1 MNSYL
6 KFLSRHRLFTFINL
20 VGLCLSMAFLL
31 LLGDLIYRQTSVE
44 NYQTRADRTFVVGN
58 EMCMMSN
65 FRVGERL
72 KDRFPEVEDWCSIAG
87 YGMTFNIGGQKADTK
102 VLVTGANFFTFF
114 DYRLLTGDRQKVLSA
129 PNQIVVSRSFAQRH
143 WPDES
148 PIGKEMVL
156 GDDEMLMGDS
166 DNGKGHVTYTVSGI
180 MDDFDRSII
189 PSGYECVINVEN
201 LRLFHYSAWSEEM
214 NNASCCVLFL
224 MEREGC
230 DLRSK
235 NRDMRDYLKT
245 FFWIYKMEAAKEL
258 TLTPLS
264 TLYYDAMECSLGQE
278 DINHGSREMAH
289 LYIVVALLVLVFA
302 IFNYVNLSVSL
313 TTERSKEMATR
324 RLLGLSRMQ
333 VFVKLIGE
341 SVLFTA
347 IAFFIAYLIA
357 LALQDKAMEMANCP
371 LDLLKDTGL
380 VTIIAFLIGFIL
392 IGLLAGFIPAMVL
405 SGYQPIDIVRG
416 TFRRRVR
423 QRWSHVLMV
432 LQAVFAIVMLTI
444 TLLLGSSIRER
455 MNRPL
460 GYDIENILETWDIIN
475 LNESQRAA
483 FRSNLLALPEV
494 EAVGFGYGTP
504 LEGLE
509 NQTVSADDGTVVSL
523 RLLMGD
529 SCFYNILNIHPE
541 RTYTEN
547 GLGVNHQLLRQFGKR
562 DDERKIVTADGKVNF
577 EIGHVYPDIVYQNVM
592 REEEHPTPFIF
603 IRAKEFR
610 DNADDYVSNRYGKP
624 RMGLVKY
631 HGERHRVGAS
641 AGMRKKVEDAIK
653 RQISAVT
660 GHEAGDVH
668 LLTQRHQDWYESYE
682 RFLSVLTVFTAVA
695 LLIAVLGLMAMNS
708 YFVSQR
714 RREIALRRVF
724 GARISSI
731 TLRLLLTVVI
741 QSLVAMVIAIPLS
754 YWFAPMV
761 SSISGLT
768 IKMELMPLLLSIVIV
783 LAVNLLTAAF
793 QSWHAATENPVNS
806 IKNE

>member
-6 KFLSRHRLFTFINL
+6 KFLSRHRLFTFINI

-31 LLGDLIYRQTSVE
+31 LLGDLIYRQTTVE
-44 NYQTRADRTFVVGN
+44 NYQTRADRTFVLGN

-87 YGMTFNIGGQKADTK
+87 YNMTFSIGGQKADTK
-102 VLVTGANFFTFF
+102 VLVAGANFFTFF
-114 DYRLLTGDRQKVLSA
+114 DYRLLTGDRSKVLSA
-129 PNQIVVSRSFAQRH
+129 PNQIVVSKSFAQRY

-156 GDDEMLMGDS
+156 GDDGTFLGET
-166 DNGKGHVTYTVSGI
+166 NNEKGYVTYTISGI

-189 PSGYECVINVEN
+189 PNGYECIFNVEN
-201 LRLFHYSAWSEEM
+201 LRHFHYSAYSEQM
-214 NNASCCVLFL
+214 NNASWCILFL

-235 NRDMRDYLKT
+235 ISAMRDYLKT
-245 FFWIYKMEAAKEL
+245 FFWIYQMEAAKEL

-264 TLYYDAMECSLGQE
+264 TLYYDAMECSLGPE
-278 DINHGSREMAH
+278 DINHGSREMAR
-289 LYIVVALLVLVFA
+289 LYVVVALLVLVFA

-324 RLLGLSRMQ
+324 RLLGSSRLQ
-333 VFVKLIGE
+333 VFAKLVGE
-341 SVLFTA
+341 SMGFTA
-347 IAFFIAYLIA
+347 VAFVLAYLLA
-357 LALQDKAMEMANCP
+357 MALQDKATEMADCR
-371 LDLLKDTGL
+371 LDLLKDTG
-380 VTIIAFLIGFIL
+380 VTACIGFIAFIAL
-392 IGLLAGFIPAMVL
+392 AGLLAGFVPASVL

-444 TLLLGSSIRER
+444 TLLLGSSIYER

-460 GYDIENILETWDIIN
+460 GYDTENILETWDIVS
-475 LNESQRAA
+475 LNESQRQT
-483 FRSNLLALPEV
+483 FRSKLLALPEV

-504 LEGLE
+504 LEELE
-509 NQTVSADDGTVVSL
+509 NMTVSADGGTVVSQ

-529 SCFYNILNIHPE
+529 SCFYNILNIHPD
-541 RTYTEN
+541 RTYTDN
-547 GLGVNHQLLRQFGKR
+547 GVGVNHQLLRQFGKH
-562 DDERKIVTADGKVNF
+562 DDERKIVTADGKVNL
-577 EIGHVYPDIVYQNVM
+577 EVGAVYPDMVYQNVM
-592 REEEHPTPFIF
+592 REEEHPTPFLIF
-603 IRAKEFR
+603 NVDEFH
-610 DNADDYVSNRYGKP
+610 DNTDDYVNRRYGKP
-624 RMGLVKY
+624 REGLVKY
-631 HGERHRVGAS
+631 HGER
-641 AGMRKKVEDAIK
+641 KKVEEAIK
-653 RQISAVT
+653 QQISSVT
-660 GHEAGDVH
+660 GHNAEDVH
-668 LLTQRHQDWYESYE
+668 SLSQRHQEWYEDYE
-682 RFLSVLTVFTAVA
+682 RFLSVLMVFTIVA

-708 YFVSQR
+708 YFVGQR
-714 RREIALRRVF
+714 RREIAIRRVF
-724 GARISSI
+724 GAEISSI

-754 YWFAPMV
+754 CWLAPMV
-761 SSISGLT
+761 SSISGLA
-768 IKMELMPLLLSIVIV
+768 IRMELMPLLFSIVIV

-793 QSWHAATENPVNS
+793 QSWHAANENPVNS

>member
-1 MNSYL
+1 MNSFL
-6 KFLSRHRLFTFINL
+6 KFLSRHRLFTFINI

-31 LLGDLIYRQTSVE
+31 LLGDLIYRQTTVE
-44 NYQTRADRTFVVGN
+44 NYQTRADRTFVLGN

-87 YGMTFNIGGQKADTK
+87 YNMTFNIGGQKADTK
-102 VLVTGANFFTFF
+102 VLVAGSNFFTFF
-114 DYRLLTGDRQKVLSA
+114 DYRLLTGDRSKVLSA
-129 PNQIVVSRSFAQRH
+129 PNQIVVSKSFAQRY
-143 WPDES
+143 WYNEN

-156 GDDEMLMGDS
+156 GDDGTYLGETNNE
-166 DNGKGHVTYTVSGI
+166 NGRVTYTISGI

-189 PSGYECVINVEN
+189 PDGYECIFNVEN
-201 LRLFHYSAWSEEM
+201 LRHFHYSAYNEQM
-214 NNASCCVLFL
+214 NNASCCILFL
-224 MEREGC
+224 MGREGC

-235 NRDMRDYLKT
+235 ISAMRDYLKT
-245 FFWIYKMEAAKEL
+245 FFWIYQMEAAKEL

-264 TLYYDAMECSLGQE
+264 TLYYDAMECSLGPE

-289 LYIVVALLVLVFA
+289 LYVVVALLVLVFA

-324 RLLGLSRMQ
+324 RLLGSSRLQ
-333 VFVKLIGE
+333 VFAKLIGE
-341 SVLFTA
+341 SIGFTA
-347 IAFFIAYLIA
+347 VAFLLAYLLA
-357 LALQDKAMEMANCP
+357 LALQDKATEMADCR
-371 LDLLKDTGL
+371 LDLLKDTG
-380 VTIIAFLIGFIL
+380 IIAVIGFIAIIAL
-392 IGLLAGFIPAMVL
+392 TGLLAGFVPASVL

-460 GYDIENILETWDIIN
+460 GYDIENILKTWDVVN
-475 LNESQRAA
+475 LNESQRQT
-483 FRSNLLALPEV
+483 FRSKLLALPEV

-509 NQTVSADDGTVVSL
+509 NMTVSADDGTVVSQ

-541 RTYTEN
+541 KTYTNN
-547 GLGVNHQLLRQFGKR
+547 GVGVNHQLLRQFGKY
-562 DDERKIVTADGKVNF
+562 DDERKIVTADGKVNL
-577 EIGHVYPDIVYQNVM
+577 EVGAVYPDMVYQNVM
-592 REEEHPTPFIF
+592 REDEHPTPFLIF
-603 IRAKEFR
+603 SVDEFH
-610 DNADDYVSNRYGKP
+610 DDTDDYVNRRYGKP
-624 RMGLVKY
+624 RQGLVKY
-631 HGERHRVGAS
+631 HGER
-641 AGMRKKVEDAIK
+641 KKVEDAIK
-653 RQISAVT
+653 QYISSVT
-660 GHEAGDVH
+660 GHEAEEVQS
-668 LLTQRHQDWYESYE
+668 LSQRHQEWYEDYE
-682 RFLSVLTVFTAVA
+682 RFLCVLMVFTIVA

-708 YFVSQR
+708 YFVGQR
-714 RREIALRRVF
+714 RREIAIRRVF
-724 GARISSI
+724 GAEISSI

-741 QSLVAMVIAIPLS
+741 QSLVAMVVAIPLS
-754 YWFAPMV
+754 CWLAPMV
-761 SSISGLT
+761 SSISGLA
-768 IKMELMPLLLSIVIV
+768 IRMELMPLLLSIIIV

>member
-1 MNSYL
+1 MNSFL
-6 KFLSRHRLFTFINL
+6 KFLSRHRLFTFINI

-31 LLGDLIYRQTSVE
+31 LLGDLIYRQTTVE
-44 NYQTRADRTFVVGN
+44 NYQTRADRTFVLGN

-87 YGMTFNIGGQKADTK
+87 YNMTFNIGGQKADTK
-102 VLVTGANFFTFF
+102 VLVTGSNFFTFF
-114 DYRLLTGDRQKVLSA
+114 DYQLLTGDRSKVLSA
-129 PNQIVVSRSFAQRH
+129 PNQIVVSKSFAQRYL
-143 WPDES
+143 PDEN

-156 GDDEMLMGDS
+156 GDDGTFLGETNNE
-166 DNGKGHVTYTVSGI
+166 NGRVTYTISGI

-189 PSGYECVINVEN
+189 PDGYECIFNVEN
-201 LRLFHYSAWSEEM
+201 LRHFHYSAYNEQM
-214 NNASCCVLFL
+214 NNASCCILFL
-224 MEREGC
+224 MGREGC

-235 NRDMRDYLKT
+235 ISAMRDYLKT
-245 FFWIYKMEAAKEL
+245 FFWIYQMEAAKEL

-264 TLYYDAMECSLGQE
+264 KLYYDAMECSLGPE

-289 LYIVVALLVLVFA
+289 LYVVVALLVLVFA

-324 RLLGLSRMQ
+324 RLLGSSRLQ
-333 VFVKLIGE
+333 VFAKLIGE
-341 SVLFTA
+341 SIGFTA
-347 IAFFIAYLIA
+347 VAFLLAYLLA
-357 LALQDKAMEMANCP
+357 LALQDKATEMADCR
-371 LDLLKDTGL
+371 LDLLKDTGITA
-380 VTIIAFLIGFIL
+380 VIGFIAIIAL
-392 IGLLAGFIPAMVL
+392 TGLLAGFVPASVL

-423 QRWSHVLMV
+423 QRWSHALMV

-460 GYDIENILETWDIIN
+460 GYDIENILKTWDVVN
-475 LNESQRAA
+475 LNESQRQT
-483 FRSNLLALPEV
+483 FRSKLLALPEV

-509 NQTVSADDGTVVSL
+509 NMTVSADDGTVVSQ

-541 RTYTEN
+541 KTYTNN
-547 GLGVNHQLLRQFGKR
+547 GVGVNHQLLRQFGKH
-562 DDERKIVTADGKVNF
+562 DDERKIVTADGKVNL
-577 EIGHVYPDIVYQNVM
+577 EVGAVYPDMVYQNVM
-592 REEEHPTPFIF
+592 REDEHPTPFLIF
-603 IRAKEFR
+603 SVDEFH
-610 DNADDYVSNRYGKP
+610 DDTDDYVNRRYGKP
-624 RMGLVKY
+624 RQGLVKY
-631 HGERHRVGAS
+631 HGER
-641 AGMRKKVEDAIK
+641 KKVEDAIK
-653 RQISAVT
+653 QHISSVT
-660 GHEAGDVH
+660 GHEAEEVQS
-668 LLTQRHQDWYESYE
+668 LSQRHQEWYEDYE
-682 RFLSVLTVFTAVA
+682 RFLSVLMVFTIVA

-708 YFVSQR
+708 YFVGQR
-714 RREIALRRVF
+714 RREIAIRRVF
-724 GARISSI
+724 GAEISSI

-741 QSLVAMVIAIPLS
+741 QSIVAMVVAIPLS
-754 YWFAPMV
+754 CWLAPMV
-761 SSISGLT
+761 SSISGLA
-768 IKMELMPLLLSIVIV
+768 IRMELMPLLLSIIIV